1 MGGTAM
7 DGTAM
12 DGKAIVVEGVSKC
25 FRLTTDRPLSLKEA
39 WTGLRSG
46 SGGRLRRVR
55 SEPFWALR
63 DVSLEVPR
71 GAMYG
76 LVGRNGSGK
85 SSLLRIMAGIYRP
98 TEGRVQ
104 VRGRTSALL
113 ELGAG
118 FHPALSGRENIYL
131 NASMLGVPKSQIDER
146 VEQIVEFAGLE
157 AFIDSP
163 VKIYS
168 SGMYVRLGFA
178 VAVHVD
184 PEILIV
190 DEVVAVGD
198 EEFQL
203 RCFGHLESLRAQ
215 GVTIVL
221 VSHDLGMLR
230 ANCDQMA
237 WLNRGLV
244 SAVGEPQDVIN
255 AYLDTVDTEGAASVG
270 HRPRPG
276 ADEAATP
283 LRITDLEFFDEAGRR
298 PKSFASGDP
307 LIVRIHYLASRPV
320 DDPVFSLGFYDHNN
334 LHLAG
339 PRSHVGGFRPG
350 RVQGEGWV
358 EFRLRRIPFR
368 TGAFHVNAAVQD
380 SEASFL
386 YDRRAREFWL
396 QISGEPDPRANG
408 LLNLDGDWRSQPQP
422 PPDQPAA
429 PAGGVR

>member
-1 MGGTAM
+1 MSENA
-7 DGTAM
+7 
-12 DGKAIVVEGVSKC
+12 VVVNGVSKR
-25 FRLTTDRPLSLKEA
+25 FQLTLDRPLSLKEA
-39 WTGLRSG
+39 WTGLRPG
-46 SGGRLRRVR
+46 SGQPFRRVR

-63 DVSLEVPR
+63 DVSLEVPQ
-71 GAMYG
+71 GSMYG

-85 SSLLRIMAGIYRP
+85 STLLRVMAGIYRP
-98 TEGRVQ
+98 TEGRVE
-104 VRGRTSALL
+104 VKGRTSALL

-131 NASMLGVPKSQIDER
+131 NASVLGVPKSQIDDR

-157 AFIDSP
+157 EFIDSP

-184 PEILIV
+184 PEVLIV

-203 RCFGHLESLRAQ
+203 RCFSHLESLRSQ

-221 VSHDLGMLR
+221 VSHDLGLLR

-237 WLNRGLV
+237 WLNRGLL
-244 SAVGEPQDVIN
+244 AAEGDPQDVIN
-255 AYLDTVDTEGAASVG
+255 AYLDTIDTEGAVAVG
-270 HRPRPG
+270 HRLRPD
-276 ADEAATP
+276 AEQETP
-283 LRITDLEFFDEAGRR
+283 LRITNLEFFDADGRR

-307 LIVRIHYLASRPV
+307 LVVRIHYSATEPIE
-320 DDPVFSLGFYDHNN
+320 DPVFSLGFYDHNN

-339 PRSHVGGFRPG
+339 PRSHVDGFRPG
-350 RVQGEGWV
+350 KADGEGWV
-358 EFRLRRIPFR
+358 EFRLSRIPFR
-368 TGAFHVNAAVQD
+368 SGAFHVNAAVQD
-380 SEASFL
+380 SDASFL

-396 QISGEPDPRANG
+396 QISGEPDPQANG
-408 LLNLDGDWRSQPQP
+408 LLNLEGEWQ
-422 PPDQPAA
+422 
-429 PAGGVR
+429 AGS

>member
-1 MGGTAM
+1 MVENAV
-7 DGTAM
+7 
-12 DGKAIVVEGVSKC
+12 IVDGVSKR
-25 FRLTTDRPLSLKEA
+25 FQLTLDRPLSLKEA
-39 WTGLRSG
+39 WTGLRPG
-46 SGGRLRRVR
+46 SGRPSRRVR

-71 GAMYG
+71 GSMYG

-85 SSLLRIMAGIYRP
+85 STLLRVMAGIYRP
-98 TEGRVQ
+98 TEGRVEIE
-104 VRGRTSALL
+104 GRTSALL

-131 NASMLGVPKSQIDER
+131 NASVLGVPKSQIDQR

-157 AFIDSP
+157 EFIDSP

-203 RCFGHLESLRAQ
+203 RCFSHLESLRSQ

-230 ANCDQMA
+230 ANCDQIA
-237 WLNRGLV
+237 WLNRGLL
-244 SAVGEPQDVIN
+244 AAEGDPQDVIN
-255 AYLDTVDTEGAASVG
+255 AYLDTIDTEGAASVG
-270 HRPRPG
+270 HRSRP
-276 ADEAATP
+276 DTEEETP
-283 LRITDLEFFDEAGRR
+283 LRITNLEFFDEAGHQPR
-298 PKSFASGDP
+298 SFVSGD
-307 LIVRIHYLASRPV
+307 LLVVRIHYSASEPIE
-320 DDPVFSLGFYDHNN
+320 DPVFSLGFYDHNN

-339 PRSHVGGFRPG
+339 PRSHVDGFRPG
-350 RVQGEGWV
+350 KVDGEGWV
-358 EFRLRRIPFR
+358 EFRLFRIPFR
-368 TGAFHVNAAVQD
+368 SGAFHVNAAVQD
-380 SEASFL
+380 SDASFL

-396 QISGEPDPRANG
+396 QISGEPDPQANG
-408 LLNLDGDWRSQPQP
+408 LLNLEGDWRS
-422 PPDQPAA
+422 
-429 PAGGVR
+429 GV

>member
-1 MGGTAM
+1 M
-7 DGTAM
+7 DEIAVAVH
-12 DGKAIVVEGVSKC
+12 DVSKC
-25 FRLTTDRPLSLKEA
+25 FQLRLDRPRSLKEV
-39 WTGLRSG
+39 WTGLRLG
-46 SGGRLRRVR
+46 SMYRQQAR

-63 DVSLEVPR
+63 DVSLEVPK
-71 GAMYG
+71 GSMYG

-98 TEGRVQ
+98 TTGRVE

-131 NASMLGVPKSQIDER
+131 NASVLGVPKSQIADR
-146 VEQIVEFAGLE
+146 VDQIVEFAGLQE
-157 AFIDSP
+157 FIDSP

-184 PEILIV
+184 PEVLIV

-203 RCFGHLESLRAQ
+203 RCFSHLETLRAQ

-237 WLNRGLV
+237 WLNRGSV
-244 SAVGEPQDVIN
+244 AAEGNPQEVIQ
-255 AYLDTVDTEGAASVG
+255 AYLDTIDTDAAASVG
-270 HRPRPG
+270 HRPRPDDQG
-276 ADEAATP
+276 ESP
-283 LRITDLEFFDEAGRR
+283 LRITNLEFLDEAGHS
-298 PKSFASGDP
+298 PKSFASGNP
-307 LIVRIHYLASRPV
+307 LVVRIHYFASEPIQ
-320 DDPVFSLGFYDHNN
+320 DPVFSLGFYNHNN

-339 PRSHVGGFRPG
+339 PRSHVNGFRSG
-350 RVQGEGWV
+350 KVEGEGWL
-358 EFRLRRIPFR
+358 EFYVPRIPFR

-380 SEASFL
+380 AKASFL

-396 QISGEPDPRANG
+396 QISGEPDPQANG
-408 LLNLDGDWRSQPQP
+408 LLNLEGDWRL
-422 PPDQPAA
+422 
-429 PAGGVR
+429 GV

>member
-1 MGGTAM
+1 MAEN
-7 DGTAM
+7 A
-12 DGKAIVVEGVSKC
+12 VVVDGVSKR
-25 FRLTTDRPLSLKEA
+25 FQLTLDRPLSLKEA
-39 WTGLRSG
+39 WTGLRPRSG
-46 SGGRLRRVR
+46 RPFRRVR

-63 DVSLEVPR
+63 DVSLEVPQ
-71 GAMYG
+71 GSMYG

-85 SSLLRIMAGIYRP
+85 STLLRVMAGIYRP
-98 TEGRVQ
+98 TEGRVE
-104 VRGRTSALL
+104 VKGRTSALL

-131 NASMLGVPKSQIDER
+131 NASVLGVPKSQIDDR

-157 AFIDSP
+157 EFIDSP

-184 PEILIV
+184 PEVLIV

-203 RCFGHLESLRAQ
+203 RCFSHLESLRSQ

-221 VSHDLGMLR
+221 VSHDLGLLR

-237 WLNRGLV
+237 WLNRGLLA
-244 SAVGEPQDVIN
+244 AVGDPQDVIN
-255 AYLDTVDTEGAASVG
+255 AYLDTIDTEGAASVG
-270 HRPRPG
+270 HRLRPD
-276 ADEAATP
+276 AEQATP
-283 LRITDLEFFDEAGRR
+283 LRITNLEFFDEAGHR

-307 LIVRIHYLASRPV
+307 LVVRIHYSASEPIEN
-320 DDPVFSLGFYDHNN
+320 PVFSLGFYDHNN

-339 PRSHVGGFRPG
+339 PRSHVDGFRPG
-350 RVQGEGWV
+350 KVNGEGWV
-358 EFRLRRIPFR
+358 EFRLSRIPFR
-368 TGAFHVNAAVQD
+368 PGAYHVNAAVQD

-386 YDRRAREFWL
+386 YDRRAREFWMK
-396 QISGEPDPRANG
+396 ISGEPDPKANG
-408 LLNLDGDWRSQPQP
+408 LLNLEGGWRGQP
-422 PPDQPAA
+422 
-429 PAGGVR
+429 

>member
-1 MGGTAM
+1 MREHA
-7 DGTAM
+7 
-12 DGKAIVVEGVSKC
+12 VVVDDVSKC
-25 FRLTTDRPLSLKEA
+25 FRLPLDRPRSLKEA
-39 WTGLRSG
+39 WTGLRPGSG
-46 SGGRLRRVR
+46 SQFRRAR

-63 DVSLEVPR
+63 NVSLEVPR
-71 GAMYG
+71 GSMFG

-98 TEGRVQ
+98 TGGKVAIN
-104 VRGRTSALL
+104 GRTSALL

-131 NASMLGVPKSQIDER
+131 NASVLGVSKGEIDDRVDQI
-146 VEQIVEFAGLE
+146 IEFAGLE
-157 AFIDSP
+157 EFIDSP

-203 RCFGHLESLRAQ
+203 RCFSHLESLRSQ

-221 VSHDLGMLR
+221 VSHDLGMMR

-237 WLNRGLV
+237 WLNRGEL
-244 SAVGEPQDVIN
+244 AAIGEPHDVVN

-270 HRPRPG
+270 HRPRSD
-276 ADEAATP
+276 ADGESP
-283 LRITDLEFFDEAGRR
+283 LLITDLEFFDDAGRR
-298 PKSFASGDP
+298 PKTFASGTP
-307 LIVRIHYLASRPV
+307 LVVRIHYTASEPIE
-320 DDPVFSLGFYDHNN
+320 DPVFSLGFYDHNN

-339 PRSHVGGFRPG
+339 PRSHIGGFRPG
-350 RVQGEGWV
+350 QVSGEGWV
-358 EFRLRRIPFR
+358 DFHLARIPFR
-368 TGAFHVNAAVQD
+368 SGAFHVNAAVQD

-386 YDRRAREFWL
+386 YDRRAREFWM
-396 QISGEPDPRANG
+396 QIAGESDPQANG
-408 LLNLDGDWRSQPQP
+408 LLNLDGEWLVGP
-422 PPDQPAA
+422 
-429 PAGGVR
+429 

>member
-1 MGGTAM
+1 MSEI
-7 DGTAM
+7 
-12 DGKAIVVEGVSKC
+12 AIVVDDVSKC
-25 FRLTTDRPLSLKEA
+25 FRLPLDRPRSLKEA
-39 WTGLRSG
+39 WTGIRRGSTSG
-46 SGGRLRRVR
+46 LRRVR

-71 GAMYG
+71 ASMFG

-85 SSLLRIMAGIYRP
+85 SSLLRVIAGIYRP
-98 TEGRVQ
+98 TSGSVAVQGRI
-104 VRGRTSALL
+104 SALL

-118 FHPALSGRENIYL
+118 FHPALSGRENVYL
-131 NASMLGVPKSQIDER
+131 NASILGVSKAEIDDRVDQI
-146 VEQIVEFAGLE
+146 IEFSGLE
-157 AFIDSP
+157 EFIDSP

-178 VAVHVD
+178 VAVHVN
-184 PEILIV
+184 PEVLIV

-203 RCFGHLESLRAQ
+203 RCFSHLESLRSE

-237 WLNRGLV
+237 WLNRGELV
-244 SAVGEPQDVIN
+244 AIGEPHDVVN

-270 HRPRPG
+270 HRPRPDDDG
-276 ADEAATP
+276 KSP
-283 LRITDLEFFDEAGRR
+283 LRITDLEFRDEAGHR
-298 PKSFASGDP
+298 PKTFSSGEP
-307 LIVRIHYLASRPV
+307 LIVRIHYYASEPIE
-320 DDPVFSLGFYDHNN
+320 DPVFSLGFYDHNN

-350 RVQGEGWV
+350 QVSGEGWV
-358 EFRLRRIPFR
+358 DYHMARVPFR
-368 TGAFHVNAAVQD
+368 SGAFHVNAAVQD
-380 SEASFL
+380 CEASFL

-396 QISGEPDPRANG
+396 QISGEPDPKANG
-408 LLNLDGDWRSQPQP
+408 LLSLDGDWLVG
-422 PPDQPAA
+422 D
-429 PAGGVR
+429 

>member
-1 MGGTAM
+1 MGQSA
-7 DGTAM
+7 
-12 DGKAIVVEGVSKC
+12 VVVDNVSKC

-39 WTGLRSG
+39 WTGMRSG
-46 SGGRLRRVR
+46 SGRWFRRVR

-63 DVSLEVPR
+63 DVSFEVPR
-71 GAMYG
+71 GSMYG

-104 VRGRTSALL
+104 VEGRTSALL

-131 NASMLGVPKSQIDER
+131 NASVLGVPKTQIDER
-146 VEQIVEFAGLE
+146 VEQIIEFAGLE
-157 AFIDSP
+157 EFIDSP

-184 PEILIV
+184 PEVLIV

-203 RCFGHLESLRAQ
+203 RCFSHLEALRAQ

-230 ANCDQMA
+230 ANCDRMA
-237 WLNRGLV
+237 WLNRGLL
-244 SAVGEPQDVIN
+244 AAEGDPPDVIN
-255 AYLDTVDTEGAASVG
+255 AYLDTIDTEGAASVG
-270 HRPRPG
+270 HRPR
-276 ADEAATP
+276 ADDDRETP
-283 LRITDLEFFDEAGRR
+283 LRIVDLEFLDEAGHR
-298 PKSFASGDP
+298 PKTFASGDP
-307 LIVRIHYLASRPV
+307 LVVRIHYLATEPIE
-320 DDPVFSLGFYDHNN
+320 DPVFSLGFYDHNN

-339 PRSHVGGFRPG
+339 PRSHIGGFRPG
-350 RVQGEGWV
+350 KLDGEGWV
-358 EFRLRRIPFR
+358 EFCLPRLPFR
-368 TGAFHVNAAVQD
+368 SGAFHVNAAVQD
-380 SEASFL
+380 SDASFL

-396 QISGEPDPRANG
+396 QISGEPDPQANG
-408 LLNLDGDWRSQPQP
+408 LLNLDGDWR
-422 PPDQPAA
+422 
-429 PAGGVR
+429 AGP

>member
-1 MGGTAM
+1 MGANAVT
-7 DGTAM
+7 
-12 DGKAIVVEGVSKC
+12 VEGVSKR
-25 FRLTTDRPLSLKEA
+25 FRLTLDRPLSLKEA
-39 WTGLRSG
+39 WTGLRPG
-46 SGGRLRRVR
+46 SGRPFRRVR

-63 DVSLEVPR
+63 DVSLEVPQ
-71 GAMYG
+71 GSMYG

-85 SSLLRIMAGIYRP
+85 STLLRVMAGIYRP
-98 TEGRVQ
+98 TEGRVEIK
-104 VRGRTSALL
+104 GRTSALL

-131 NASMLGVPKSQIDER
+131 NASVLGVPKSQIEGR
-146 VEQIVEFAGLE
+146 VEQIIEFAGLE
-157 AFIDSP
+157 EFIDSP

-203 RCFGHLESLRAQ
+203 RCFSHLESLRSQ

-237 WLNRGLV
+237 WLNRGLLA
-244 SAVGEPQDVIN
+244 AVGDPQDVVN
-255 AYLDTVDTEGAASVG
+255 AYLDTIDTEGAASVG
-270 HRPRPG
+270 HRPRSDAEG
-276 ADEAATP
+276 ETP
-283 LRITDLEFFDEAGRR
+283 LRITNLEFFDEAGHR

-307 LIVRIHYLASRPV
+307 LVVRIHYSASEPV
-320 DDPVFSLGFYDHNN
+320 EDPVFSLGFYDHNN

-339 PRSHVGGFRPG
+339 PRSHVDGFRPG
-350 RVQGEGWV
+350 KVDGEGWV
-358 EFRLRRIPFR
+358 EFRLSRIPFR
-368 TGAFHVNAAVQD
+368 SGAFHVNAAVQD
-380 SEASFL
+380 SDASFL

-396 QISGEPDPRANG
+396 QISGEPDPQANG
-408 LLNLDGDWRSQPQP
+408 LLNLEGDWR
-422 PPDQPAA
+422 
-429 PAGGVR
+429 AGA

>member
-1 MGGTAM
+1 MGDSA
-7 DGTAM
+7 
-12 DGKAIVVEGVSKC
+12 VVVDGVSKR
-25 FRLTTDRPLSLKEA
+25 FQLISDRPLSLKEA
-39 WTGLRSG
+39 WTGMGLSSG
-46 SGGRLRRVR
+46 HRFRRVR

-63 DVSLEVPR
+63 DVSLEVSQ
-71 GAMYG
+71 GSMYG

-85 SSLLRIMAGIYRP
+85 STLLRVMAGIYRP
-98 TEGRVQ
+98 TEGRVE

-131 NASMLGVPKSQIDER
+131 NASVLGVPKSQIDDR
-146 VEQIVEFAGLE
+146 VDQIVEFAGLE
-157 AFIDSP
+157 EFIDSP

-203 RCFGHLESLRAQ
+203 RCLNHLEALRAQ

-244 SAVGEPQDVIN
+244 AAVGEPQDVIN
-255 AYLDTVDTEGAASVG
+255 AYLDTIDTEAAASVG
-270 HRPRPG
+270 HRPRPD
-276 ADEAATP
+276 DEGETP
-283 LRITDLEFFDEAGRR
+283 LRITGLEFYDEAGHR
-298 PKSFASGDP
+298 PKTFSSGDP
-307 LIVRIHYLASRPV
+307 LIVRVHYLASEPIQ
-320 DDPVFSLGFYDHNN
+320 DPVFSLGFYDHNN

-350 RVQGEGWV
+350 KLDGAGWV

-368 TGAFHVNAAVQD
+368 SGAFHVNAAVQD
-380 SEASFL
+380 TEASFL

-396 QISGEPDPRANG
+396 QVSGEPDPQANG
-408 LLNLDGDWRSQPQP
+408 LLNLDGDWR
-422 PPDQPAA
+422 
-429 PAGGVR
+429 AGS

>member
-1 MGGTAM
+1 MSEYAGEYA
-7 DGTAM
+7 
-12 DGKAIVVEGVSKC
+12 VVVDGVSKC
-25 FRLTTDRPLSLKEA
+25 FRVIRDRPLSLKEA
-39 WTGLRSG
+39 WTGMRPRSG
-46 SGGRLRRVR
+46 RRSHRGR

-63 DVSLEVPR
+63 DVELKVPR
-71 GAMYG
+71 GSMYG

-98 TEGRVQ
+98 TGGRVV

-131 NASMLGVPKSQIDER
+131 NASVLGVPKAQIHDR
-146 VEQIVEFAGLE
+146 VDRIIEFSGLE
-157 AFIDSP
+157 EFIDSP

-178 VAVHVD
+178 VAVNVD

-198 EEFQL
+198 EEFQH
-203 RCFGHLESLRAQ
+203 RCLSHLESLRAQ

-230 ANCDQMA
+230 ANCDRMA
-237 WLNRGLV
+237 WLNRGLL
-244 SAVGEPQDVIN
+244 AAEGEPQAVIN

-270 HRPRPG
+270 HRPRPDAG
-276 ADEAATP
+276 SETP
-283 LRITDLEFFDEAGRR
+283 MRITNLEFFDDAGHR

-307 LIVRIHYLASRPV
+307 LIVRIHYLASEPI

-339 PRSHVGGFRPG
+339 PRSHIDGFRPG
-350 RVQGEGWV
+350 RLEGEGWV
-358 EFRLRRIPFR
+358 EFRAGRIPFR

-380 SEASFL
+380 RDASFL

-396 QISGEPDPRANG
+396 QITGEPDPRANG
-408 LLNLDGDWRSQPQP
+408 LLNLEGGWRAGSQ
-422 PPDQPAA
+422 
-429 PAGGVR
+429 

>member
-1 MGGTAM
+1 MGDEAVV
-7 DGTAM
+7 DAV
-12 DGKAIVVEGVSKC
+12 AVEGVSKC
-25 FRLTTDRPLSLKEA
+25 FQLISDRPLSLKEA
-39 WTGLRSG
+39 WTGMRHG
-46 SGGRLRRVR
+46 SGRRLRRVR

-71 GAMYG
+71 GSMYG

-85 SSLLRIMAGIYRP
+85 STLLRIMAGIYRP
-98 TEGRVQ
+98 TEGRVEI
-104 VRGRTSALL
+104 RGRTSALL

-131 NASMLGVPKSQIDER
+131 NASVLGVPKSQIDER
-146 VEQIVEFAGLE
+146 VDQIVEFAGLE
-157 AFIDSP
+157 EFIDSP

-203 RCFGHLESLRAQ
+203 RCLSHLEALRAQ

-244 SAVGEPQDVIN
+244 AAAGEPQDVIN
-255 AYLDTVDTEGAASVG
+255 AYLDTIDTEAAASVG
-270 HRPRPG
+270 HRPRPAG
-276 ADEAATP
+276 EGETP
-283 LRITDLEFFDEAGRR
+283 LCITDLEFYDEAGHR
-298 PKSFASGDP
+298 PKAFASGDP
-307 LIVRIHYLASRPV
+307 LIVRIHYRAFEPI

-350 RVQGEGWV
+350 RLDGQGWV

-368 TGAFHVNAAVQD
+368 SGAFHVNAAVQD
-380 SEASFL
+380 SAATFL

-396 QISGEPDPRANG
+396 QVSGEPDPGANG
-408 LLNLDGDWRSQPQP
+408 LLNLDGDWR
-422 PPDQPAA
+422 
-429 PAGGVR
+429 AGC

>member
-1 MGGTAM
+1 MSEFA
-7 DGTAM
+7 
-12 DGKAIVVEGVSKC
+12 VVVDDVSKC
-25 FRLTTDRPLSLKEA
+25 FRLPLDRPHSLKEA
-39 WTGLRSG
+39 WTGMRPG
-46 SGGRLRRVR
+46 SGRPFRRVR
-55 SEPFWALR
+55 SESFWALR
-63 DVSLEVPR
+63 GVSLEVPR
-71 GAMYG
+71 GSMYG
-76 LVGRNGSGK
+76 LIGRNGSGK

-104 VRGRTSALL
+104 VQGRTSALL

-131 NASMLGVPKSQIDER
+131 NASVLGVPKSQIEER
-146 VEQIVEFAGLE
+146 VDQIVEFAGLE
-157 AFIDSP
+157 EFIDSP

-184 PEILIV
+184 PEVLIV

-203 RCFGHLESLRAQ
+203 RCFSHLEALRAQ

-244 SAVGEPQDVIN
+244 TAVGEPQDVIN
-255 AYLDTVDTEGAASVG
+255 AYLDTIDTEGAASVG
-270 HRPRPG
+270 HRPRPDDQG
-276 ADEAATP
+276 DTP
-283 LRITDLEFFDEAGRR
+283 LRITDVEFYDEAGHR
-298 PKSFASGDP
+298 PKTFASGDP
-307 LIVRIHYLASRPV
+307 LIVRIHYLASEPIE
-320 DDPVFSLGFYDHNN
+320 DPVFSLGFYDHNN

-350 RVQGEGWV
+350 KLDGEGWV
-358 EFRLRRIPFR
+358 EFRLSRIPFR
-368 TGAFHVNAAVQD
+368 SGAFHVNAAVQD
-380 SEASFL
+380 SDASFL

-396 QISGEPDPRANG
+396 QISGEPDPQANG
-408 LLNLDGDWRSQPQP
+408 LLNLDGDWR
-422 PPDQPAA
+422 
-429 PAGGVR
+429 AGR

>member
-1 MGGTAM
+1 MGQNAV
-7 DGTAM
+7 
-12 DGKAIVVEGVSKC
+12 IVDGVSKR
-25 FRLTTDRPLSLKEA
+25 FQLTLDRPLSLKEA
-39 WTGLRSG
+39 WTGLRPG
-46 SGGRLRRVR
+46 SGQPFRRVR

-63 DVSLEVPR
+63 DVSLEVPQ
-71 GAMYG
+71 GSLYG

-85 SSLLRIMAGIYRP
+85 STLLRVMAGIYRP

-104 VRGRTSALL
+104 VKGRTSALL

-131 NASMLGVPKSQIDER
+131 NASVLGVPKSQIDDR
-146 VEQIVEFAGLE
+146 VDQIVEFAGLE
-157 AFIDSP
+157 EFIDSP

-184 PEILIV
+184 PEVLIV

-203 RCFGHLESLRAQ
+203 RCFSHLEALRAQ

-244 SAVGEPQDVIN
+244 AAVGEPQDVIN

-270 HRPRPG
+270 HRPRPDDQG
-276 ADEAATP
+276 ETP
-283 LRITDLEFFDEAGRR
+283 LRITDVEFYDEAGHR
-298 PKSFASGDP
+298 PKTFASGDP
-307 LIVRIHYLASRPV
+307 LIVRIHYLASEPIK
-320 DDPVFSLGFYDHNN
+320 DPVFSLGFYDHNN

-350 RVQGEGWV
+350 KLDGEGWV
-358 EFRLRRIPFR
+358 EFRLPRVPFR
-368 TGAFHVNAAVQD
+368 SGALHVNAAVQD
-380 SEASFL
+380 SDASFL

-396 QISGEPDPRANG
+396 QISGEPDPQANG
-408 LLNLDGDWRSQPQP
+408 LLNLDGDWR
-422 PPDQPAA
+422 
-429 PAGGVR
+429 AGR

>member
-1 MGGTAM
+1 MGDHA
-7 DGTAM
+7 
-12 DGKAIVVEGVSKC
+12 VVAEGVSKR
-25 FRLTTDRPLSLKEA
+25 FRLVVDRPLSLKEA
-39 WTGLRSG
+39 WTGLRLRPG
-46 SGGRLRRVR
+46 SPRPARRVR
-55 SEPFWALR
+55 REPFWALQ

-71 GAMYG
+71 GSMYG

-85 SSLLRIMAGIYRP
+85 STLLRIMAGIYRP
-98 TEGRVQ
+98 TEGRVEAK
-104 VRGRTSALL
+104 GRTSALL

-131 NASMLGVPKSQIDER
+131 NASVLGVPRAQIDER
-146 VEQIVEFAGLE
+146 VEQIIEFAGLE
-157 AFIDSP
+157 EFIDSP

-203 RCFGHLESLRAQ
+203 RCFSHLESLRAQ

-237 WLNRGLV
+237 WLNRGRLA
-244 SAVGEPQDVIN
+244 AVGEPAAVVN
-255 AYLDTVDTEGAASVG
+255 AYLDTIDTEGAASVG
-270 HRPRPG
+270 HRPRPD
-276 ADEAATP
+276 DEGDTP
-283 LRITDLEFFDEAGRR
+283 LRIVNLEFFDKAGHR
-298 PKSFASGDP
+298 PKSFASGAP
-307 LIVRIHYLASRPV
+307 LVVRIHYAATEPI

-350 RVQGEGWV
+350 RVDGEGWV
-358 EFRLRRIPFR
+358 EFRLARIPFR
-368 TGAFHVNAAVQD
+368 AGMFHVNAAVQD
-380 SEASFL
+380 SGASFL

-396 QISGEPDPRANG
+396 QISGEPDPAANG
-408 LLNLDGDWRSQPQP
+408 LLHLEGDWR
-422 PPDQPAA
+422 
-429 PAGGVR
+429 AGA

>member
-1 MGGTAM
+1 MGENAV
-7 DGTAM
+7 
-12 DGKAIVVEGVSKC
+12 VVEGVSKR
-25 FRLTTDRPLSLKEA
+25 FRLTLDRPLSLKEA
-39 WTGLRSG
+39 WTGLRPG
-46 SGGRLRRVR
+46 SGRSFRRVR

-63 DVSLEVPR
+63 DISLEVPR
-71 GAMYG
+71 GSMYG

-85 SSLLRIMAGIYRP
+85 STLLRVMAGIYRP
-98 TEGRVQ
+98 TEGRVEAN
-104 VRGRTSALL
+104 GRTSALL

-118 FHPALSGRENIYL
+118 FHPVLSGRENIYL
-131 NASMLGVPKSQIDER
+131 NASVLGVPKSQIDDR

-157 AFIDSP
+157 EFIDSP

-203 RCFGHLESLRAQ
+203 RCFSHLESLRSQ

-237 WLNRGLV
+237 WLNRGLLA
-244 SAVGEPQDVIN
+244 AVGDPQDVVN
-255 AYLDTVDTEGAASVG
+255 AYLDTIDTEGAASVG
-270 HRPRPG
+270 HRPRSDTEG
-276 ADEAATP
+276 DTP
-283 LRITDLEFFDEAGRR
+283 LRITNLEFFDGAGHR

-307 LIVRIHYLASRPV
+307 LVVRIHYSAFQPIE
-320 DDPVFSLGFYDHNN
+320 DPVFSLGFYDHNN

-350 RVQGEGWV
+350 KVDGEGWV
-358 EFRLRRIPFR
+358 EFRLDRIPFR
-368 TGAFHVNAAVQD
+368 SGAFHVNAAVQD
-380 SEASFL
+380 SDASFL

-396 QISGEPDPRANG
+396 QISGEPDPQANG
-408 LLNLDGDWRSQPQP
+408 LLNLEGDWR
-422 PPDQPAA
+422 
-429 PAGGVR
+429 AGV

>member
-1 MGGTAM
+1 MGENAV
-7 DGTAM
+7 
-12 DGKAIVVEGVSKC
+12 VVEGVSKR
-25 FRLTTDRPLSLKEA
+25 FRLTLDRPLSLKEA
-39 WTGLRSG
+39 WTGLRPG
-46 SGGRLRRVR
+46 SGRPFRRVR
-55 SEPFWALR
+55 SEPFWALQ
-63 DVSLEVPR
+63 DISLEVPR
-71 GAMYG
+71 GSMYG

-85 SSLLRIMAGIYRP
+85 STLLRVMAGIYRP
-98 TEGRVQ
+98 TEGRVEIK
-104 VRGRTSALL
+104 GRTSALL

-131 NASMLGVPKSQIDER
+131 NASVLGVPKAQIDDR

-157 AFIDSP
+157 EFIDSP

-203 RCFGHLESLRAQ
+203 RCFSHLESLRSQ

-221 VSHDLGMLR
+221 VSHDLGMMR
-230 ANCDQMA
+230 ANCDQLA
-237 WLNRGLV
+237 WLNRGALA
-244 SAVGEPQDVIN
+244 AVGDPQEVIN
-255 AYLDTVDTEGAASVG
+255 AYLDTIDTEGAASVG
-270 HRPRPG
+270 HRPRSDSEG
-276 ADEAATP
+276 DTP
-283 LRITDLEFFDEAGRR
+283 LRITNLEFFDEAGHR

-307 LIVRIHYLASRPV
+307 LVVRIHYSASQPIE
-320 DDPVFSLGFYDHNN
+320 DPVFSLGFYDHNN

-350 RVQGEGWV
+350 KVDGEGWV
-358 EFRLRRIPFR
+358 EFRLGRIPFR
-368 TGAFHVNAAVQD
+368 SGAFHVNAAVQD
-380 SEASFL
+380 SDASFL

-396 QISGEPDPRANG
+396 QISGEPDPQANG
-408 LLNLDGDWRSQPQP
+408 LLNLEGDWR
-422 PPDQPAA
+422 
-429 PAGGVR
+429 AGA

>member
-1 MGGTAM
+1 MSDTA
-7 DGTAM
+7 
-12 DGKAIVVEGVSKC
+12 VVIDGVSKC

-39 WTGLRSG
+39 WTGMRPG
-46 SGGRLRRVR
+46 SGRRFR
-55 SEPFWALR
+55 RMSSEPFWALR

-71 GAMYG
+71 GSMYG

-98 TEGRVQ
+98 TKGRVEA
-104 VRGRTSALL
+104 RGRTSALL

-131 NASMLGVPKSQIDER
+131 NASVLGVPGAQIDER
-146 VEQIVEFAGLE
+146 VEQIIEFAGLE
-157 AFIDSP
+157 EFIDSP

-203 RCFGHLESLRAQ
+203 RCLGHLESLRAQ

-221 VSHDLGMLR
+221 VSHDLAMLR

-237 WLNRGLV
+237 WLNQGFL
-244 SAVGEPQDVIN
+244 AAEGEPQAVVN
-255 AYLDTVDTEGAASVG
+255 AYLDTIDTEGAASVG
-270 HRPRPG
+270 HHPRPDG
-276 ADEAATP
+276 VGDTS
-283 LRITDLEFFDEAGRR
+283 LHITNLEFYDDAGHR

-307 LIVRIHYLASRPV
+307 LIVRIHYSASEPIE
-320 DDPVFSLGFYDHNN
+320 DPVFSLEFYDHSN

-350 RVQGEGWV
+350 KVNGEGWV
-358 EFRLRRIPFR
+358 EFHLLRIPFR
-368 TGAFHVNAAVQD
+368 QGAFHVNAAVQD
-380 SEASFL
+380 SDLSFL

-396 QISGEPDPRANG
+396 HVSREPDPQANG
-408 LLNLDGDWRSQPQP
+408 LLNLEGNWQTGS
-422 PPDQPAA
+422 
-429 PAGGVR
+429 

>member
-1 MGGTAM
+1 MGGDNA
-7 DGTAM
+7 
-12 DGKAIVVEGVSKC
+12 VVVDGVSKC

-39 WTGLRSG
+39 WTGMGPG
-46 SGGRLRRVR
+46 SGRRFR
-55 SEPFWALR
+55 RMSSEPFWALR

-71 GAMYG
+71 GSMYG

-98 TEGRVQ
+98 TEGRIEVQ
-104 VRGRTSALL
+104 GRTSALL

-131 NASMLGVPKSQIDER
+131 NASVLGVPKSQIDER
-146 VEQIVEFAGLE
+146 VEQIIEFAGLE
-157 AFIDSP
+157 EFIDSP

-184 PEILIV
+184 PEVLIV

-203 RCFGHLESLRAQ
+203 RCFSHLESLRAH

-237 WLNRGLV
+237 WLNRGLL
-244 SAVGEPQDVIN
+244 AAAGDPQDVVN
-255 AYLDTVDTEGAASVG
+255 AYLDTIDTEGAASVG
-270 HRPRPG
+270 HRPRPD
-276 ADEAATP
+276 DEGDTP
-283 LRITDLEFFDEAGRR
+283 LRITNLEFFDGAGHR
-298 PKSFASGDP
+298 PKSFASGGP
-307 LIVRIHYLASRPV
+307 LIVRVHYFASEPIEN
-320 DDPVFSLGFYDHNN
+320 PVFSLGFYDHNN

-339 PRSHVGGFRPG
+339 PRSHVDGFRPG
-350 RVQGEGWV
+350 RVEGESWV
-358 EFRLRRIPFR
+358 EFRLSRIPFR

-380 SEASFL
+380 SDASFL

-396 QISGEPDPRANG
+396 QVSGEPDPQANG
-408 LLNLDGDWRSQPQP
+408 LFNLEGNWQ
-422 PPDQPAA
+422 
-429 PAGGVR
+429 AGN

>member
-1 MGGTAM
+1 MGAN
-7 DGTAM
+7 AV
-12 DGKAIVVEGVSKC
+12 VVEGVSKR
-25 FRLTTDRPLSLKEA
+25 FELVSDRPLSLKEA
-39 WTGLRSG
+39 WTGKRLG
-46 SGGRLRRVR
+46 SGRRFRRVS

-71 GAMYG
+71 GSMYG

-85 SSLLRIMAGIYRP
+85 STLLRVMAGIYRP
-98 TEGRVQ
+98 TEGRVE
-104 VRGRTSALL
+104 VAGRTSALL

-131 NASMLGVPKSQIDER
+131 NASVLGVPKSQIDDR
-146 VEQIVEFAGLE
+146 VDQIVEFAGLE
-157 AFIDSP
+157 EFIDSP

-203 RCFGHLESLRAQ
+203 RCFSHLEALRAQ

-230 ANCDQMA
+230 ANCDRMA

-244 SAVGEPQDVIN
+244 AAVGEPQDVIN
-255 AYLDTVDTEGAASVG
+255 AYLDTIDTEAAASVG
-270 HRPRPG
+270 HRPRPDDG
-276 ADEAATP
+276 GETP
-283 LRITDLEFFDEAGRR
+283 LRITRLEFYDEAGHR
-298 PKSFASGDP
+298 PKTFSSGDP
-307 LIVRIHYLASRPV
+307 LIVRIHYLASEPIE
-320 DDPVFSLGFYDHNN
+320 DPVFSLGFYDHNN

-339 PRSHVGGFRPG
+339 PRSHIGGFRPG
-350 RVQGEGWV
+350 KLDGEGWV

-368 TGAFHVNAAVQD
+368 SGAFHVNAAVQD
-380 SEASFL
+380 SDASYL
-386 YDRRAREFWL
+386 YDRRARDFWL
-396 QISGEPDPRANG
+396 QISGEPDPQANG
-408 LLNLDGDWRSQPQP
+408 LLNLHGDWR
-422 PPDQPAA
+422 
-429 PAGGVR
+429 AGS

>member
-1 MGGTAM
+1 MGEI
-7 DGTAM
+7 
-12 DGKAIVVEGVSKC
+12 AITVDDVSKC
-25 FRLTTDRPLSLKEA
+25 FRLPLDRPHSLKEA
-39 WTGLRSG
+39 WAGMRLGTGRRFRRS
-46 SGGRLRRVR
+46 R

-63 DVSLEVPR
+63 GVSLEVPR
-71 GAMYG
+71 ASMFG

-85 SSLLRIMAGIYRP
+85 SSLLRVMAGIYRP

-104 VRGRTSALL
+104 VQGRTSALL

-131 NASMLGVPKSQIDER
+131 NASVLGVSKSQIDER
-146 VEQIVEFAGLE
+146 VEQIVDFAGLE
-157 AFIDSP
+157 EFIDSP

-184 PEILIV
+184 PEVLIV

-203 RCFGHLESLRAQ
+203 RCLSHLESLRSQ

-237 WLNRGLV
+237 WLNRGLLA
-244 SAVGEPQDVIN
+244 AVGEPQDVVN
-255 AYLDTVDTEGAASVG
+255 AYLDTIDTEAASSVG
-270 HRPRPG
+270 HWPIPEDRG
-276 ADEAATP
+276 ETP
-283 LRITDLEFFDEAGRR
+283 LRITNLEFFDGAGHR

-307 LIVRIHYLASRPV
+307 LVVRIHYSASQPIQ
-320 DDPVFSLGFYDHNN
+320 DPVFSLGFYDHNN

-350 RVQGEGWV
+350 RVEGVGWV
-358 EFRLRRIPFR
+358 EYCLEHIPFR
-368 TGAFHVNAAVQD
+368 SGAFHVNAAVQD
-380 SEASFL
+380 SDASFL

-396 QISGEPDPRANG
+396 QISGEPDPQANG
-408 LLNLDGDWRSQPQP
+408 LLNLEGDWQ
-422 PPDQPAA
+422 
-429 PAGGVR
+429 AGS

>member
-1 MGGTAM
+1 MAEH
-7 DGTAM
+7 A
-12 DGKAIVVEGVSKC
+12 VVVDGVSKR
-25 FRLTTDRPLSLKEA
+25 FQLTLDRPLSLKEA
-39 WTGLRSG
+39 WTGLRPG
-46 SGGRLRRVR
+46 SGRPFRRVR

-63 DVSLEVPR
+63 DVSLEVPK
-71 GAMYG
+71 GSMYG

-85 SSLLRIMAGIYRP
+85 STLLRVMAGIYRP
-98 TEGRVQ
+98 TEGRVE
-104 VRGRTSALL
+104 VKGRTSALL

-131 NASMLGVPKSQIDER
+131 NASVLGVPKSQIDDR

-157 AFIDSP
+157 EFIDSP

-203 RCFGHLESLRAQ
+203 RCFSHLESLRSQ

-237 WLNRGLV
+237 WLNRGLLA
-244 SAVGEPQDVIN
+244 AVGDPQEVIN
-255 AYLDTVDTEGAASVG
+255 AYLDTIDTEGAASVG
-270 HRPRPG
+270 HRLRPD
-276 ADEAATP
+276 AEQATP
-283 LRITDLEFFDEAGRR
+283 LRITDLEFFDEAGHR

-307 LIVRIHYLASRPV
+307 LVVRIHYSASEPIQ
-320 DDPVFSLGFYDHNN
+320 DPVFSLGFYDHNN

-339 PRSHVGGFRPG
+339 PRSHADGFRPG
-350 RVQGEGWV
+350 KVDGEGWV
-358 EFRLRRIPFR
+358 EFRLSRIPFR
-368 TGAFHVNAAVQD
+368 SGAFHVNAAVQD
-380 SEASFL
+380 SDASFL

-396 QISGEPDPRANG
+396 QISGEPDPQANG
-408 LLNLDGDWRSQPQP
+408 LLNLEGLWR
-422 PPDQPAA
+422 
-429 PAGGVR
+429 AGL

>member
-1 MGGTAM
+1 MGDDAVA
-7 DGTAM
+7 DAV
-12 DGKAIVVEGVSKC
+12 AVEGVSKC
-25 FRLTTDRPLSLKEA
+25 FQLISDRPLSLKEA
-39 WTGLRSG
+39 WTGMRHG
-46 SGGRLRRVR
+46 SGRRLRRVR

-71 GAMYG
+71 GSMYG

-85 SSLLRIMAGIYRP
+85 STLLRIMAGIYRP
-98 TEGRVQ
+98 TEGRVEI
-104 VRGRTSALL
+104 RGRTSALL

-131 NASMLGVPKSQIDER
+131 NASVLGVPKSQIDER
-146 VEQIVEFAGLE
+146 VDQIVEFAGLE
-157 AFIDSP
+157 EFIDSP

-203 RCFGHLESLRAQ
+203 RCLSHLEALRAQ

-221 VSHDLGMLR
+221 VSQDLGMLR

-244 SAVGEPQDVIN
+244 AAAGEPQDVIN
-255 AYLDTVDTEGAASVG
+255 AYLDTIDTEAAASVG
-270 HRPRPG
+270 HRPRPAG
-276 ADEAATP
+276 EGETP
-283 LRITDLEFFDEAGRR
+283 LCITDLEFYDEAGHR
-298 PKSFASGDP
+298 PKAFASGDP
-307 LIVRIHYLASRPV
+307 LIVRIHYRAFEPI

-350 RVQGEGWV
+350 RLDGQGWV

-368 TGAFHVNAAVQD
+368 SGAFHVNAAVQD
-380 SEASFL
+380 SAATFL

-396 QISGEPDPRANG
+396 QVSGEPDPGANG
-408 LLNLDGDWRSQPQP
+408 LLNLDGDWR
-422 PPDQPAA
+422 
-429 PAGGVR
+429 AGC

>member
-1 MGGTAM
+1 MAGDNAV
-7 DGTAM
+7 
-12 DGKAIVVEGVSKC
+12 VVEGVSKC

-39 WTGLRSG
+39 WTGLRPG
-46 SGGRLRRVR
+46 SGRRFR
-55 SEPFWALR
+55 RISSEPFWALR

-71 GAMYG
+71 GSMYG

-98 TEGRVQ
+98 TAGRIEVQ
-104 VRGRTSALL
+104 GRTSALL

-131 NASMLGVPKSQIDER
+131 NASVLGVPKAQIDER
-146 VEQIVEFAGLE
+146 VEQIIEFAGLE
-157 AFIDSP
+157 EFIDSP

-184 PEILIV
+184 PEVLIV

-203 RCFGHLESLRAQ
+203 RCFSHLESLRAQ

-237 WLNRGLV
+237 WLNRGLL
-244 SAVGEPQDVIN
+244 AAAGDPQDVVN
-255 AYLDTVDTEGAASVG
+255 AYLDTIDTEGAASVG
-270 HRPRPG
+270 HRPRPDG
-276 ADEAATP
+276 EGDTP
-283 LRITDLEFFDEAGRR
+283 LRITNLEFLDEFGHR

-307 LIVRIHYLASRPV
+307 LIVRLHYLASEPIE
-320 DDPVFSLGFYDHNN
+320 DPVFSLGFYDHNN

-350 RVQGEGWV
+350 KVDGEGWV
-358 EFRLRRIPFR
+358 EFHLPRIPFR

-380 SEASFL
+380 SNASFL

-396 QISGEPDPRANG
+396 QVSGEPDPQANG
-408 LLNLDGDWRSQPQP
+408 LFDLEGDWK
-422 PPDQPAA
+422 D
-429 PAGGVR
+429 GN

>member
-1 MGGTAM
+1 MAEN
-7 DGTAM
+7 A
-12 DGKAIVVEGVSKC
+12 VVVDGVSKR
-25 FRLTTDRPLSLKEA
+25 FQLTLDRPLSLKEA
-39 WTGLRSG
+39 WTGLRPG
-46 SGGRLRRVR
+46 SGRPFRRVR

-63 DVSLEVPR
+63 DVSLEVPQ
-71 GAMYG
+71 GSMYG

-85 SSLLRIMAGIYRP
+85 STLLRVMAGIYRP
-98 TEGRVQ
+98 TEGRVE
-104 VRGRTSALL
+104 VKGRTSALL

-131 NASMLGVPKSQIDER
+131 NASVLGVPKSQIDDR

-157 AFIDSP
+157 EFIDSP

-184 PEILIV
+184 PEILII

-203 RCFGHLESLRAQ
+203 RCFSHLESLRSQ

-230 ANCDQMA
+230 ANCDQIA
-237 WLNRGLV
+237 WLNRGLLA
-244 SAVGEPQDVIN
+244 AVGDPQDVIN
-255 AYLDTVDTEGAASVG
+255 AYLDTIDTEGAASVG
-270 HRPRPG
+270 HRLRPD
-276 ADEAATP
+276 AEQATP
-283 LRITDLEFFDEAGRR
+283 LRITNVEFFDEAGHR

-307 LIVRIHYLASRPV
+307 LVVRIHYSASEPIE
-320 DDPVFSLGFYDHNN
+320 DPVFSLGFYDHNN

-339 PRSHVGGFRPG
+339 PRSHVDGFRPG
-350 RVQGEGWV
+350 KVDGEGWV
-358 EFRLRRIPFR
+358 EFCLSRIPFR
-368 TGAFHVNAAVQD
+368 SGAFHVNAAVQD
-380 SEASFL
+380 SDASFL

-396 QISGEPDPRANG
+396 QISGEPDPQANG
-408 LLNLDGDWRSQPQP
+408 LLNLEGDWR
-422 PPDQPAA
+422 
-429 PAGGVR
+429 AGV

>member
-1 MGGTAM
+1 MGAN
-7 DGTAM
+7 AV
-12 DGKAIVVEGVSKC
+12 VVEGVSKR
-25 FRLTTDRPLSLKEA
+25 FQLVSDRPLSLKEA
-39 WTGLRSG
+39 WTGMRLG
-46 SGGRLRRVR
+46 SGRRFRRVS

-63 DVSLEVPR
+63 DVSLEVPQ
-71 GAMYG
+71 GSMYG

-85 SSLLRIMAGIYRP
+85 STLLRVMAGIYRP
-98 TEGRVQ
+98 TAGRVE
-104 VRGRTSALL
+104 VAGRTSALL

-131 NASMLGVPKSQIDER
+131 NASVLGVPKSQIDDR
-146 VEQIVEFAGLE
+146 VDQIVEFAGLE
-157 AFIDSP
+157 EFIDSP

-203 RCFGHLESLRAQ
+203 RCFSHLEALRAQ

-230 ANCDQMA
+230 ANCDRMA

-244 SAVGEPQDVIN
+244 AAVGEPQDVIN
-255 AYLDTVDTEGAASVG
+255 AYLDTIDTEAAASVG
-270 HRPRPG
+270 HRPRPDDG
-276 ADEAATP
+276 VETP
-283 LRITDLEFFDEAGRR
+283 LRITGLEFYDEAGHR
-298 PKSFASGDP
+298 PKTFSSGDP
-307 LIVRIHYLASRPV
+307 LIVHIHYLASEPIE
-320 DDPVFSLGFYDHNN
+320 DPVFSLGFYDHNN

-339 PRSHVGGFRPG
+339 PRSHIGGFRPG
-350 RVQGEGWV
+350 KLDGEGWV

-368 TGAFHVNAAVQD
+368 SGAFHVNAAVQD
-380 SEASFL
+380 SDASYL
-386 YDRRAREFWL
+386 YDRRARDFWL
-396 QISGEPDPRANG
+396 QISGEPDPQANG
-408 LLNLDGDWRSQPQP
+408 LLNLDGDWR
-422 PPDQPAA
+422 
-429 PAGGVR
+429 AGG

>member
-1 MGGTAM
+1 MGAN
-7 DGTAM
+7 AV
-12 DGKAIVVEGVSKC
+12 VVEGVSKR
-25 FRLTTDRPLSLKEA
+25 FQLVSDRPLSLKEA
-39 WTGLRSG
+39 WTGKRLG
-46 SGGRLRRVR
+46 SGRRFRRVS

-71 GAMYG
+71 GSMYG

-85 SSLLRIMAGIYRP
+85 STLLRVMAGIYRP
-98 TEGRVQ
+98 TEGRVE
-104 VRGRTSALL
+104 VAGRTSALL

-131 NASMLGVPKSQIDER
+131 NASVLGVPKSQIDDR
-146 VEQIVEFAGLE
+146 VDQIVEFAGLE
-157 AFIDSP
+157 EFIDSP

-203 RCFGHLESLRAQ
+203 RCFSHLEALRAQ

-230 ANCDQMA
+230 ANCDRMA

-244 SAVGEPQDVIN
+244 AAVGEPQDVIN
-255 AYLDTVDTEGAASVG
+255 AYLDTIDTEAAASVG
-270 HRPRPG
+270 HRPRPDDG
-276 ADEAATP
+276 GETP
-283 LRITDLEFFDEAGRR
+283 LRITRLEFYDEAGHR
-298 PKSFASGDP
+298 PKTFSSGDP
-307 LIVRIHYLASRPV
+307 LIVRIHYLASEPIE
-320 DDPVFSLGFYDHNN
+320 DPVFSLGFYDHNN

-339 PRSHVGGFRPG
+339 PRSHIGGFRPG
-350 RVQGEGWV
+350 KLDGEGWV

-368 TGAFHVNAAVQD
+368 SGAFHVNAAVQD
-380 SEASFL
+380 SDASYL
-386 YDRRAREFWL
+386 YDRRARDFWL
-396 QISGEPDPRANG
+396 QISGEPDPQANG
-408 LLNLDGDWRSQPQP
+408 LLNLHGDWR
-422 PPDQPAA
+422 
-429 PAGGVR
+429 AGS

>member
-1 MGGTAM
+1 MGDDAVA
-7 DGTAM
+7 DAV
-12 DGKAIVVEGVSKC
+12 AVEGVSKC
-25 FRLTTDRPLSLKEA
+25 FQLISDRPLSLKEA
-39 WTGLRSG
+39 WTGMRHG
-46 SGGRLRRVR
+46 SGRRLRRVR

-71 GAMYG
+71 GSMYG

-85 SSLLRIMAGIYRP
+85 STLLRIMAGIYRP
-98 TEGRVQ
+98 TEGRVEI
-104 VRGRTSALL
+104 RGRTSALL

-131 NASMLGVPKSQIDER
+131 NASVLGVPKSQIDER
-146 VEQIVEFAGLE
+146 VDQIVEFAGLE
-157 AFIDSP
+157 EFIDSP

-203 RCFGHLESLRAQ
+203 RCLSHLEALRAQ

-244 SAVGEPQDVIN
+244 AAAGEPQDVIN
-255 AYLDTVDTEGAASVG
+255 AYLDTIDTEAAASVG
-270 HRPRPG
+270 HRPRPAG
-276 ADEAATP
+276 EGETP
-283 LRITDLEFFDEAGRR
+283 LCITDLEFYDEAGHR
-298 PKSFASGDP
+298 PKAFASGDP
-307 LIVRIHYLASRPV
+307 LIVRIHYRAFEPI

-350 RVQGEGWV
+350 RLDGQGWV
-358 EFRLRRIPFR
+358 EFRLRCIPFR
-368 TGAFHVNAAVQD
+368 SGAFHVNAAVQD
-380 SEASFL
+380 SAATFL

-396 QISGEPDPRANG
+396 QVSGEPDPGANG
-408 LLNLDGDWRSQPQP
+408 LLNLDGDWR
-422 PPDQPAA
+422 
-429 PAGGVR
+429 AGC

>member
-1 MGGTAM
+1 MNDNA
-7 DGTAM
+7 
-12 DGKAIVVEGVSKC
+12 VVVDGVSKC

-39 WTGLRSG
+39 WTGMRPG
-46 SGGRLRRVR
+46 SSRRFR
-55 SEPFWALR
+55 RMSSEPFWALR

-71 GAMYG
+71 GSMYG

-98 TEGRVQ
+98 TEGRVEVQ
-104 VRGRTSALL
+104 GRTSALL

-131 NASMLGVPKSQIDER
+131 NASVLGVPRSQIDDR
-146 VEQIVEFAGLE
+146 VEQISEFAGLE
-157 AFIDSP
+157 EFIDSP

-203 RCFGHLESLRAQ
+203 RCFSHLESLRAQ

-237 WLNRGLV
+237 WLNRGLL
-244 SAVGEPQDVIN
+244 AAAGEPQDVVN
-255 AYLDTVDTEGAASVG
+255 AYLDTIDTEGAASVG
-270 HRPRPG
+270 HRPRPEG
-276 ADEAATP
+276 EGDTP
-283 LRITDLEFFDEAGRR
+283 LRITNLEFFDEAGHR

-307 LIVRIHYLASRPV
+307 LIVRVHYCASEPIE
-320 DDPVFSLGFYDHNN
+320 DPVFSLGFYDHNN

-350 RVQGEGWV
+350 KVDGEGWV
-358 EFRLRRIPFR
+358 EFRLLRIPFR

-380 SEASFL
+380 SDASFL

-396 QISGEPDPRANG
+396 QVTGEPDPQANG
-408 LLNLDGDWRSQPQP
+408 LLNLEGHWQAEHERP
-422 PPDQPAA
+422 
-429 PAGGVR
+429 